1 MKRRKAVRVNWVK
14 VMAIGCIIT
23 CIFDFLLLFLL
34 GSYYKGYSQLH
45 NTISSLGATVSPV
58 SELISIWWIVIGI
71 VFIVFGIVF
80 KRAFDKDLKG
90 VKLASL
96 LIIMYGLG
104 EGIGSGLFK
113 ADVIDGK
120 RTLSFLLHDIAG
132 GIGIVAALLLPLVMC
147 TVISK
152 ENNPRF
158 YNFSEIVFGIGS
170 LTLLLFVLHIPSD
183 TGALIA
189 SYKGLWQRL
198 FLLNLYVYFISV
210 SIIMYNK
217 NTIV

>member
-1 MKRRKAVRVNWVK
+1 MKSRRIGRVNWIRI
-14 VMAIGCIIT
+14 MAIVCIIT
-23 CIFDFLLLFLL
+23 CISDFMVLFLL
-34 GSYYKGYSQLH
+34 GRYYRGYSQLQ

-58 SELISIWWIVIGI
+58 SEAISIWWIVIGI
-71 VFIVFGIVF
+71 VFIFFGVIF
-80 KRAFDKDLKG
+80 KMAFDRNRIE
-90 VKLASL
+90 VMIASL
-96 LIIMYGLG
+96 LIIVYGLG

-113 ADVIDGK
+113 ADLIDGK
-120 RTLSFLLHDIAG
+120 KSLSYLLHNIVG
-132 GIGIVAALLLPLVMC
+132 GIGIVAALLLPLMMC
-147 TVISK
+147 KVISK

-158 YNFSEIVFGIGS
+158 YYFSWIVFIIGS
-170 LTLLLFVLHIPSD
+170 ITMLLFDIHFSSD

-217 NTIV
+217 STIV